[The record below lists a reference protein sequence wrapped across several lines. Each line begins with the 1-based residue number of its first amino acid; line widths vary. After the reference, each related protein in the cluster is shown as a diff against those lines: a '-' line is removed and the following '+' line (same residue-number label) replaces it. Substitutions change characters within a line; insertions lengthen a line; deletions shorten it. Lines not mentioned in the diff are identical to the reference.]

1 MCSGEVDGVAE
12 VSGSNDA
19 ITDASFVQS
28 AASASEATS
37 ECGLLSVGG
46 SSVFSTPLPQSVKPR
61 CVCVFST
68 PLPQSVKPRCVCS
81 ASQLIIFCLSSAVRI
96 VFFHCKS
103 NRIE

>member
-61 CVCVFST
+61 CVC
-68 PLPQSVKPRCVCS
+68 S

-103 NRIE
+103 NS